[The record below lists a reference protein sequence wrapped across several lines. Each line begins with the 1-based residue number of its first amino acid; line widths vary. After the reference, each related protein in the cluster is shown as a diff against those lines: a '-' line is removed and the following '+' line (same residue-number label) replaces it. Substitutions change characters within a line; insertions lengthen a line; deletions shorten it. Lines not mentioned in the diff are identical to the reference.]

1 MPLVRRLHLPVLTPS
16 NALPPSLQ
24 ERASRASL
32 GLILALVALAPA
44 ALALAWL
51 PLPLAGSL
59 IMAGIVGL
67 AILLQPVIG
76 LYLLA
81 LAVPLNPQLRLPLG
95 AGALGVTD
103 LLVGITAI
111 LWFVRQVVRR
121 DALRPAPLLWLIL
134 PFALALLF
142 STLAAQSLEE
152 AAPELIKWAEV
163 AVIYF
168 LGCQLLTPRQRL
180 PFVLILILTAAA
192 ESLVGLYQFW
202 FRFGPESFRIGAFL
216 RAYGTFGQPNPYAGY
231 LGLHLPLALAVGLA
245 AMAALWQQRPWTRLP
260 LRLLAILA
268 FCLGGAALIGV
279 GLIASWSR
287 GGWLGMIAAVIS
299 VLLLVSPL
307 SRLLIALAAALT
319 FLISPVLP
327 SGVTARLADLGHYFG
342 TWNAR
347 GVPVNDANFA
357 ILERVAHWQAAWEMF
372 ADHPWLG
379 VGVGN
384 WSVAY
389 PRYAFGQWTN
399 PMGHAHNVLFH
410 FAAEAGLIGAV
421 GYLWFWF
428 GSLVAA
434 LLAVLRHQGLDRAI
448 AVGVFGVLVHL
459 SVHNQ
464 VDNLFVQGMP
474 LVVALALALLP
485 LRVDKETSR

>member
-1 MPLVRRLHLPVLTPS
+1 MSLVRRLHFSVLTPAK
-16 NALPPSLQ
+16 ALSPSLR
-24 ERASRASL
+24 EWAKL
-32 GLILALVALAPA
+32 GLILALVALG
-44 ALALAWL
+44 LAWL
-51 PLPLAGSL
+51 PSALAASL
-59 IMAGIVGL
+59 IFAGIMGL
-67 AILLQPVIG
+67 AILLQPVSG
-76 LYLLA
+76 LYLLT
-81 LAVPLNPQLRLPLG
+81 LAVPLNPQLHLPFG
-95 AGALGVTD
+95 PGALGVTD
-103 LLVGITAI
+103 LLVGVTT
-111 LWFVRQVVRR
+111 LFWFLRQVVRR

-142 STLAAQSLEE
+142 STVAAQSLEE

-163 AVIYF
+163 AVVYF
-168 LGCQLLTPRQRL
+168 LGCQLLTQRQRL
-180 PFVLILILTAAA
+180 PFVLVLILAAAA

-202 FRFGPESFRIGAFL
+202 FRIGPESFQIGAFL

-231 LGLHLPLALAVGLA
+231 LGLHLPLALAVGLWA
-245 AMAALWQQRPWTRLP
+245 AVAIWQQRPQARQRLG
-260 LRLLAILA
+260 LFALAA
-268 FCLGGAALIGV
+268 FCLGATALIGA

-287 GGWLGMIAAVIS
+287 GGWLGMAAAAIA

-307 SRLLIALAAALT
+307 SRLLIALAAAMAFLT
-319 FLISPVLP
+319 SPVLP

-389 PRYAFGQWTN
+389 PRYAIGQWTN

-410 FAAEAGLIGAV
+410 FAAEAGLIGAAC
-421 GYLWFWF
+421 YLWFWL
-428 GSLVAA
+428 GSLAAA
-434 LLAVLRHQGLDRAI
+434 LLAVLRHRGLDRAI
-448 AVGVFGVLVHL
+448 AIGVFGLLVHL

-464 VDNLFVQGMP
+464 FDNLFVQGMP

-485 LRVDKETSR
+485 REVDKETSRQGNK